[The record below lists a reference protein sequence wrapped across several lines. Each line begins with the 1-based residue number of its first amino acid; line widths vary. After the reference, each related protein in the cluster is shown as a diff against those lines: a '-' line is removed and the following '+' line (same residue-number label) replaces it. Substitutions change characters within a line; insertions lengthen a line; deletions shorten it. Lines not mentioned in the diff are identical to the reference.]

1 MATNFEGYTHEQ
13 LLAMIASLDAD
24 TVKARA
30 AQLTDA
36 AKVIAEIGN
45 SLKKH
50 QVKGWEGEAARS
62 FQEWV
67 GNAGSAT
74 LRLGDYS
81 AKGAEWMTHAAQTM
95 IEVKANTPKYD
106 TAAADNLAA
115 AHEFHNDPDAQKIGQ
130 TAHSKLSGDHQL
142 AVQQLTKLAQSY
154 EASSTQLGKAEAPT
168 FPPPP
173 AAFEPSK
180 YGGQQDR
187 SRSGGGSADES
198 GSGRNAAG
206 SAYASSG
213 GPGDHSGESTSVL
226 QPQAGATLQPPT
238 GPASVSGIAPG
249 RDLHVDLD
257 HVATLPGQTAL
268 PATTGPGAGVPV
280 APGSG
285 GAGTPGGFV
294 PPVTFPLVGGGP
306 SSGLIGAPATRP
318 PGGSGVGKI
327 GGVAGLPPRDSGIV
341 GGRPISSGGPGAGI
355 PRGTVIGAEG
365 AQSPLGRGMGGG
377 MMGGGGVGGPHG
389 PSGGSVA
396 GRRLAVEPG
405 GVVGGRQAAP
415 GGRPVSGGQAFTQG
429 GSGLVR
435 GGSAGMAGGAMG
447 HGGPGTR
454 APGNRRGNQGGE
466 RPDYLAEDEETW
478 QGDRRVVPPVVD

>member
-13 LLAMIASLDAD
+13 LLAMIASLDAE
-24 TVKARA
+24 TVTSRA
-30 AQLTDA
+30 TQLTKA
-36 AKVIAEIGN
+36 ADTIKEIGK
-45 SLKKH
+45 SLKAH
-50 QVKGWEGEAARS
+50 RVEGWEGEAARR
-62 FQEWV
+62 FQDWV
-67 GNAGSAT
+67 GQAGSAT

-81 AKGAEWMTHAAQTM
+81 AAGGKWMAEAAQTM

-173 AAFEPSK
+173 ANFEPKKEFYSADLDRPSGASAAGAGS
-180 YGGQQDR
+180 GG
-187 SRSGGGSADES
+187 SPHGALASSGGGSPSES
-198 GSGRNAAG
+198 GWASGGQPAAG
-206 SAYASSG
+206 SAPPSTS
-213 GPGDHSGESTSVL
+213 GPGPSLPIPDRSVN
-226 QPQAGATLQPPT
+226 
-238 GPASVSGIAPG
+238 
-249 RDLHVDLD
+249 VDLD
-257 HVATLPGQTAL
+257 QVATLPDNALLPTTGVPGGVGPGGPGGGGTQGGMIPPVALPPVAGVSLPGVGGGTL
-268 PATTGPGAGVPV
+268 PATR
-280 APGSG
+280 S
-285 GAGTPGGFV
+285 
-294 PPVTFPLVGGGP
+294 
-306 SSGLIGAPATRP
+306 
-318 PGGSGVGKI
+318 PGGSVGGKV
-327 GGVAGLPPRDSGIV
+327 GGLVGLPPRDSGIV

-377 MMGGGGVGGPHG
+377 GAGGPHG

-415 GGRPVSGGQAFTQG
+415 GGRPVAGGQAFTQG

-454 APGNRRGNQGGE
+454 APGNRRGNQGGD

>member
-13 LLAMIASLDAD
+13 LLAMIASLDAE
-24 TVKARA
+24 TVTSRA
-30 AQLTDA
+30 TQLTTA
-36 AKVIAEIGN
+36 ADTIKEIGK
-45 SLKKH
+45 SLKEH
-50 QVKGWEGEAARS
+50 RVEGWEGEAARS
-62 FQEWV
+62 FQDWV
-67 GNAGSAT
+67 GQAGSAT

-81 AKGAEWMTHAAQTM
+81 AAGGKWMAEAAQTM

-106 TAAADNLAA
+106 TAAAENLAA

-154 EASSTQLGKAEAPT
+154 EASSTQLGKTEAPT

-173 AAFEPSK
+173 QVFAPGE
-180 YGGQQDR
+180 R
-187 SRSGGGSADES
+187 STDLERPRSGGSTEGS
-198 GSGRNAAG
+198 
-206 SAYASSG
+206 YSG
-213 GPGDHSGESTSVL
+213 GPGSESSGGGADRTSAPSGITGSMAHENGL
-226 QPQAGATLQPPT
+226 PPT
-238 GPASVSGIAPG
+238 TVHANGLTLPLPDRAVNVG
-249 RDLHVDLD
+249 LD
-257 HVATLPGQTAL
+257 HVATPPETSLPTMGVPGGVGPVGPNSGVTPGGMIPPLTLPSVGGSSLPAVGGVTL
-268 PATTGPGAGVPV
+268 PATRSP
-280 APGSG
+280 G
-285 GAGTPGGFV
+285 GALGGK
-294 PPVTFPLVGGGP
+294 VGG
-306 SSGLIGAPATRP
+306 L
-318 PGGSGVGKI
+318 VNM
-327 GGVAGLPPRDSGIV
+327 PPRDTGIM
-341 GGRPISSGGPGAGI
+341 GGRPVSSGGPGAGI

-377 MMGGGGVGGPHG
+377 MMGGGGAGGPHG

-415 GGRPVSGGQAFTQG
+415 GGRPVAGGQAFTQG

-454 APGNRRGNQGGE
+454 APGNRRGNQGGD